1 MYKLFVDNGIKLPFP
16 QLLSW
21 ISEASTV
28 FFSPPSHLP
37 RPKKSSGSVRSQGYS
52 SAFSSLPRLLQTPQ
66 AQRLER
72 DVADFTLAPQVT
84 WKFDLQ
90 GDFLERKDRKVARNN
105 PRFLLEKMST

>member
-1 MYKLFVDNGIKLPFP
+1 M
-16 QLLSW
+16 
-21 ISEASTV
+21 
-28 FFSPPSHLP
+28 
-37 RPKKSSGSVRSQGYS
+37 RSQGYS

-90 GDFLERKDRKVARNN
+90 GDFVGKER
-105 PRFLLEKMST
+105 

>member
-1 MYKLFVDNGIKLPFP
+1 MCNNSVDGSEKPNNRLECINC
-16 QLLSW
+16 LLIMGLNYLSLNCL
-21 ISEASTV
+21 AGFLKHQP

-90 GDFLERKDRKVARNN
+90 GDFVGKER
-105 PRFLLEKMST
+105 